1 MEKEMKVEF
10 ELENIKSSKVG
21 SIIILEPKSDGFQ
34 GLLNIEENIELLE
47 WFDFVGQDQS
57 VKGILFIGDEYCFGD
72 YAYAK
77 HLKSLTGEDILPE
90 EPRIVKKIVDHKSRS
105 IQINMLNSFIRKIVE
120 LPKMTFVALSHCVV
134 SPFWGLSLAADYRIA
149 NPNLLVHLNSKEYGL
164 HPSGG
169 VPFFMKKQLG
179 LSKTQEILYGEKILD
194 AQTLKNLGLI
204 NKLTSANNYRDDAIS
219 ITNNIL
225 ESTNLEYFYYTKQLV
240 NFRLLKEFESYT
252 DIESKME
259 FH

>member
-34 GLLNIEENIELLE
+34 SLLNIEENIELLE

-120 LPKMTFVALSHCVV
+120 LPKMIFVALSHCVV

-194 AQTLKNLGLI
+194 VKTLKNLGLI
-204 NKLTSANNYRDDAIS
+204 NKLTSDNNYRHDAIS

-252 DIESKME
+252 DLESKME